1 MISSRSISAVETDS
15 ALPVTDTLAVAAVQ
29 IEAAP
34 GRVADNLAQV
44 ERLARDA
51 FAAGARV
58 VALPEFFT
66 TPLITGAPVSA
77 AVLPAAANPAL
88 DLLRR
93 LASEYGGDIGGSF
106 LVADDGEVYNR
117 YHYVAADGRVFTH
130 DKDLPTMWEN
140 AFYTGGSDDG
150 VFDTGAYRV
159 GAAVCWELIREQT
172 VARMQGRVDFAI
184 TGTHWWDMP
193 DNWPVI
199 RSALAPLSRRN
210 QALSDGAPGEFARR
224 LGVPVIQASHS
235 GRLRGDFHMLAGRD
249 LSLPYATRFVGA
261 TQIVA
266 ADGQV
271 LARRDTREGAGWIAA
286 DIEVGSAQAQPAA
299 APKRY
304 WIPRLPLLHRL
315 YWHHQNWAG
324 RSLYRR
330 GGRAAGLR
338 AAQDRERRA

>member
-1 MISSRSISAVETDS
+1 VSH
-15 ALPVTDTLAVAAVQ
+15 TLAVAAVQ
-29 IEAAP
+29 IEAVP
-34 GRVADNLAQV
+34 GRVADNLVEV

-51 FAAGARV
+51 FASGARL

-66 TPLITGAPVSA
+66 TPLITGAPASD

-93 LASEYGGDIGGSF
+93 LASEYHGDIGGSF
-106 LVADDGEVYNR
+106 LVADNGEVYNR
-117 YHYVAADGRVFTH
+117 YHFVTANGRVFTH

-172 VARMQGRVDFAI
+172 VARMHGRVDFAI

-193 DNWPVI
+193 NNWPLVRTAL
-199 RSALAPLSRRN
+199 RSLSRRN
-210 QALSDGAPGEFARR
+210 HELSERAPAEFARR
-224 LGVPVIQASHS
+224 LGVPVLQASHS
-235 GRLRGDFHMLAGRD
+235 GDLRGDFHLLSGLD

-271 LARRDTREGAGWIAA
+271 LARRDTDEGAGWVAAEIDIGAARPSAA
-286 DIEVGSAQAQPAA
+286 DTPN
-299 APKRY
+299 RY

-315 YWHHQNWAG
+315 YWQHQNWVG

-330 GGRAAGLR
+330 RGRAHGLR
-338 AAQDRERRA
+338 AAHDQKHDS